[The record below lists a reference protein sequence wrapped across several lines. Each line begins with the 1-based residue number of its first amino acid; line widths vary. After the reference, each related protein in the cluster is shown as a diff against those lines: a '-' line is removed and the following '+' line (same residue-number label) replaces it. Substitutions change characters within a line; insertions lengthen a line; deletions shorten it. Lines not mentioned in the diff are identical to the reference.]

1 MDRLT
6 SLIKKS
12 DKRSAGRFFS
22 FGTSPAADW
31 KIILI
36 TSAFLALLL
45 TAFNVFIFIMID
57 KGEIF
62 SGETMPQERATL
74 DIRELRETVRY
85 YQGKA
90 LQFENLKRA
99 TSTTLPDPS
108 I

>member
-12 DKRSAGRFFS
+12 DQRSATKLSG
-22 FGTSPAADW
+22 FGMSPAADW
-31 KIILI
+31 KIILVAS
-36 TSAFLALLL
+36 TLLALLL

-62 SGETMPQERATL
+62 AGETLPEEQATL

-90 LQFENLKRA
+90 LQLENLKKA
-99 TSTTLPDPS
+99 TSTTFSDPS

>member
-12 DKRSAGRFFS
+12 DQRSARKLSG

-31 KIILI
+31 RIILI
-36 TSAFLALLL
+36 ASSILALLF

-62 SGETMPQERATL
+62 AGETLPEEQVTL
-74 DIRELRETVRY
+74 DISELRETVRY

-90 LQFENLKRA
+90 LQLETLKKA
-99 TSTTLPDPS
+99 ASTTSPDPS